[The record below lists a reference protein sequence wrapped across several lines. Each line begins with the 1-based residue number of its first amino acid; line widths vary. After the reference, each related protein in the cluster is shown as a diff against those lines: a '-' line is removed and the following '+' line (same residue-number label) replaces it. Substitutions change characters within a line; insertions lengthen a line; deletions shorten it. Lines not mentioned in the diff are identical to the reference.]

1 MIIDGV
7 EVDLKPGERITLNFK
22 SNFMGDVSKIESS
35 NSLTINLPKT
45 PRNNAL
51 FSYAGNPASGSTFP
65 YRRWPAKYYRDGV
78 EVISVGYCVL
88 VEVGESY
95 NVALYWGTMANFQAW
110 LDSEETL
117 QQLDYSAGPN
127 TSYTW
132 GEEQLS
138 DATSSDGVIIAN
150 YDTGVGS
157 FADLPAS
164 VGFNPTVRVSSI
176 LKKIEDR
183 WGMRFS
189 FAFLEEDTAAG
200 RTILDRLGL
209 PLVTSKGRL
218 SVETQLTNVEIL
230 NKLESWVLTT
240 GYAKFCVYGFEFD
253 NESSGFFRTDE
264 GPIPLNGF
272 AITGKR
278 VQVIDGGK
286 VRFGNSIVLKSTSQ
300 TVSQGITPSVSMYAV
315 TLTAE
320 GAYHKS
326 VEIAG
331 TWEQGP
337 TVSGENTRVWTFG
350 TTEQYFIEV
359 TEGGFVGFVAESKYC
374 RIYEASG
381 AIDIRL
387 PETDTEELEVGDAYQ
402 VQWNLP
408 EIKQIDFVKA
418 ISHMLGL
425 YALQT
430 INQTNTVAFVSI
442 DSLIRKKSNANDWS
456 DKLVKG
462 QRDGSPESVSFKL
475 DSWARENYFR
485 YKEDDTVLNQGE
497 GVLTVPNENLDASA
511 DALTLPFAASDW
523 SVVPIYERKSDGGIE
538 RKDIEPRIMQIVATE
553 EGKAAL
559 TFSGLGWQA
568 LLGKYYGGQGRM
580 LERVVVIKV
589 KVRLSDI
596 DLKNLSFARPVYLAQ
611 YGRFYAIRSVSTS
624 SSNECSAELIQL
636 PLD

>member
-1 MIIDGV
+1 MKEQLIIDGV

-138 DATSSDGVIIAN
+138 DASSSDGVIIAN

-164 VGFNPTVRVSSI
+164 LGFNPTVRVSSI
-176 LKKIEDR
+176 LEKIEER

-189 FAFLEEDTAAG
+189 FAFLEQDTTAG
-200 RTILDRLGL
+200 RTILDRWGL
-209 PLVTSKGRL
+209 PLVTSKGRIAHSTTL
-218 SVETQLTNVEIL
+218 SEVRVF
-230 NKLESWVLTT
+230 KDLESYGPPSPGTWRGTYGLT
-240 GYAKFCVYGFEFD
+240 FD
-253 NESSGFFRTDE
+253 VPASGFFRTDE
-264 GPIPLNGF
+264 GDLKIAGAGMLARRILPAGAGMVMIRPDFRIITANSNQASGIAPLLELF
-272 AITGKR
+272 AVSMTQDGALYKR
-278 VQVIDGGK
+278 VQLQADGQPIGYTYEWFFDASA
-286 VRFGNSIVLKSTSQ
+286 RYYL
-300 TVSQGITPSVSMYAV
+300 
-315 TLTAE
+315 
-320 GAYHKS
+320 
-326 VEIAG
+326 
-331 TWEQGP
+331 
-337 TVSGENTRVWTFG
+337 
-350 TTEQYFIEV
+350 EV
-359 TEGGFVGFVAESKYC
+359 PEGGAFGFLVTTNNAKVHSM
-374 RIYEASG
+374 IGSF
-381 AIDIRL
+381 DVQL
-387 PETDTEELEVGDAYQ
+387 PEAEADLLPGDVYQ

-408 EIKQIDFVKA
+408 EIKQVEFVKA
-418 ISHMLGL
+418 ISQMLGL

-475 DSWARENYFR
+475 DGWARENSFR
-485 YKEDDTVLNQGE
+485 YKEDDTVMNQGE

-553 EGKAAL
+553 DGKAAL